1 MKRISIL
8 FCLLNFFIVV
18 FAQQMQKVDS
28 LKVQL
33 LQHKTDDEKRA
44 RLLLNLAFYCQPV
57 EGLRYAKEALG
68 VSKVIG
74 NKEYEAISWEY
85 IGSKNMFLG
94 NHLEATQSL
103 IIASQLYKEAGLFDK
118 EALIYFTL
126 GTCYTSNNDYT
137 NGFKYLRKCI
147 PLFYEQG
154 DSSRIANTF
163 LNIGEAFRKINQLD
177 SAGHYFKKALNI
189 FTSLND
195 PSKKFL
201 VIGNMGM
208 IHAAQKKYKM
218 AKDEIGLAIEEFSH
232 TENPYLL
239 SVFQSEMAS
248 IFIEEGKIAEGG
260 ALMNQSLEIAKEAK
274 LKEQIRDIS
283 FKLSEFHEK
292 EGNYPEALFFQK
304 QYKIYDDS
312 LKDVENIR
320 AMEQQQSR
328 FELTKKEEEIE
339 NLNRI
344 NRLQK
349 WLSYG
354 LSAGVVVFILFTFFL
369 FRVNALV
376 RKTNAKLSEQKL
388 IIEKREQEKA
398 LLLKELNHRVKN
410 NLQMVASLLN
420 LQARQLKGHPAAE
433 ALLSGKMRVEAL
445 TLIHRK
451 LYRDDI
457 DTTINISN
465 YIEELSENLVM
476 NFGQKFQL
484 QRDLEPVDVN
494 IEKAIPLGLIINE
507 LITNS
512 LKYGSSENQFPLLSI
527 SLNKHNGGMIIAI
540 SDNGKGLPPGFD
552 WKKSDSFGLK
562 LVHSLIGQ
570 LNGNIDYI
578 YDNGSKWKICVKS
591 KELI

>member
-1 MKRISIL
+1 M
-8 FCLLNFFIVV
+8 
-18 FAQQMQKVDS
+18 
-28 LKVQL
+28 
-33 LQHKTDDEKRA
+33 QHKTDDEKRA